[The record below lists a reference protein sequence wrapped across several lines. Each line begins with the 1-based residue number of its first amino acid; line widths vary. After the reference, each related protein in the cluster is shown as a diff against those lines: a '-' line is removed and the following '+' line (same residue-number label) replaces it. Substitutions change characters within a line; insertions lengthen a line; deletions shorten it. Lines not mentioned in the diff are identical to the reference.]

1 MPHIVVE
8 QSPCVTQIIAP
19 QQLCKV
25 LFDTAWDT
33 GVFASPLSIKV
44 RIHTADAVLIGT
56 ENQGFLHTEVRMLA
70 GRTDADKAKVTS
82 ALLEVLTQQLPTVGS
97 LSVDTCDLHAGSYT
111 KRVL

>member
-8 QSPCVTQIIAP
+8 QSPDVPQMMAP
-19 QQLCKV
+19 NELCKL

-44 RIHTADAVLIGT
+44 RVHTADAVLIGT
-56 ENQGFLHTEVRMLA
+56 ENQGFLHAEVRMLA
-70 GRTDADKAKVTS
+70 GRSDADKARVTH
-82 ALLEVLTQQLPTVGS
+82 ALLAALETRLPQVGS
-97 LSVDTCDLHAGSYT
+97 LSVDSCDLHGGSYT